1 MPDDDDNV
9 DAPVV
14 VSEPKKRGRPT
25 KHGKAMSNNERQK
38 KRQALTNG
46 VFNAVIELSSKIGT
60 SSAYSQ
66 KFDNDNFNFDSTFS
80 STNDINVNNIISLL
94 PNDLQEEFKSRVR
107 ANIAK
112 RYFSRDLSVYKNIIE
127 NHKSLHDFSKRFRDI
142 YLWEIVHGAMH
153 IRHKYDNPTK
163 RAIEAIPFL
172 LDFNNSHEQKY
183 VDAYIQYRLIYQT
196 YWNGVSRISL
206 EKKDTNKEY
215 NQSEKSHITR
225 IANMRKDIIDFEKSN
240 RKKIIKY
247 GNELDNDIFYEQIL
261 HDVMILDDDAIKI
274 RHKEIKRT
282 PEIVINENTVAPISE
297 PKVSKH
303 NFDDYSDEMISAI
316 KVLSDIN
323 DIKVDKSEP
332 KPTEFSEDDSGLILL
347 STFDMYFIQNANT
360 SDDFK
365 RKAMHFWQTVESIKM
380 KISIIRPKNQTDY
393 ALRVRQYL
401 RNKSINDIHE
411 INKIVSVIQSNA
423 TKLTKDD
430 LKEFHRWYI
439 NYVNNKNTK
448 EDKRDALGELII
460 IPDFDD

>member
-1 MPDDDDNV
+1 MSDDNLNTSNS
-9 DAPVV
+9 V
-14 VSEPKKRGRPT
+14 VSELKKRGRPT

-46 VFNAVIELSSKIGT
+46 VFNAVVQISSKIQPSFGH
-60 SSAYSQ
+60 AER
-66 KFDNDNFNFDSTFS
+66 FDKDNFTFDYS
-80 STNDINVNNIISLL
+80 SNSDINVNNIISLL
-94 PNDLQEEFKSRVR
+94 PNYLQEEFKSRVR

-112 RYFSRDLSVYKNIIE
+112 SYFSRDLSVYKDMIE
-127 NHKSLHDFSKRFRDI
+127 NHKSLHGFGKRFQNI
-142 YLWEIVHGAMH
+142 YIWEIVHGAMH

-183 VDAYIQYRLIYQT
+183 VDAYIEYRLIYGT
-196 YWNGVSRISL
+196 YWNRISRISL

-215 NQSEKSHITR
+215 NQSEKAHITR
-225 IANMRKDIIDFEKSN
+225 LANMRKDIIDFEKSN

-274 RHKEIKRT
+274 RHKEIKIT
-282 PEIVINENTVAPISE
+282 PEIVINENTVSPISE

-332 KPTEFSEDDSGLILL
+332 KPTEFTDDDAGLILL
-347 STFDMYFIQNANT
+347 STFDMYFIQNANA
-360 SDDFK
+360 SQDFK
-365 RKAMHFWQTVESIKM
+365 RRAMKFWETIESIKI

-411 INKIVSVIQSNA
+411 INKLVSVIPSNS

-439 NYVNNKNTK
+439 NYVNNKNIS